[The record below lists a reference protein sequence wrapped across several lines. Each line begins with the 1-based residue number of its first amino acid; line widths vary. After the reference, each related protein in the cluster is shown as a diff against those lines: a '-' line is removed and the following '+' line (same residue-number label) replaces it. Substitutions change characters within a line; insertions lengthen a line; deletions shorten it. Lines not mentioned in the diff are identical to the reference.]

1 MVNALIML
9 VVAILIVGLVAGL
22 VIMLIRKAPFIPGE
36 FKTWA
41 EYLVIVI
48 AVLVIVL
55 RALPL
60 VGVAV

>member
-1 MVNALIML
+1 MVSALISL
-9 VVAILIVGLVAGL
+9 LIVILIVGLIAGL
-22 VIMLIRKAPFIPGE
+22 VVWLIRKAPFIPGE